1 MKSNNLKIRKLST
14 RVQYSFNKSTCMKD
28 SGKMMREMEEE
39 SSNGKA
45 DPSMRDTGRT
55 TSLMATVD

>member
-1 MKSNNLKIRKLST
+1 MKSNNLKISRLSI
-14 RVQYSFNKSTCMKD
+14 RVLYNFKISTCMKD
-28 SGKMMREMEEE
+28 SGKTMKEMEEE

-45 DPSMRDTGRT
+45 DPSMKDTGRT